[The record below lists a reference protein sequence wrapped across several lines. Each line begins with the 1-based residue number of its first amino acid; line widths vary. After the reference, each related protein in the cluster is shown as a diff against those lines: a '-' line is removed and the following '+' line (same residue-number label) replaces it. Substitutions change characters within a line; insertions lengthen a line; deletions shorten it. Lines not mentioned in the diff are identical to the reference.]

1 MQERE
6 IASYPL
12 FASLSKQERETVARY
27 LDQIDV
33 RAGRTLASEG
43 DFAHEFFVIESGEAV
58 VTRGDDTLATLGPGD
73 FFGEIA
79 LVETERR
86 TATVTAQTDMRLLV
100 MHSRDFTSMVGQ
112 APAVAERLRA
122 AIAERVAR

>member
-1 MQERE
+1 M
-6 IASYPL
+6 
-12 FASLSKQERETVARY
+12 
-27 LDQIDV
+27 
-33 RAGRTLASEG
+33 
-43 DFAHEFFVIESGEAV
+43 IESGEAS

-86 TATVTAQTDMRLLV
+86 TATVTAQTPMVLLV

-112 APAVAERLRA
+112 APAVAERLRT
-122 AIAERVAR
+122 AIAERVGR